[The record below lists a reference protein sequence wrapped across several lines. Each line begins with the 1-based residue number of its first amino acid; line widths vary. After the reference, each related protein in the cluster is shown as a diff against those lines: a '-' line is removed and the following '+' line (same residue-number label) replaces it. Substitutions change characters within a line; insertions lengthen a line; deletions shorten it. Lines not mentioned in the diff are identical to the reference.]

1 MVITFLPDSSSAT
14 MSSVFVLTAKPL
26 LAACSTTSASSAMI
40 FALSFVARTPVGGR
54 PTIVPASTSA
64 FEGLKTKTPTSS
76 SSGSSITS
84 RSWAEPT
91 APVAH
96 WITRVVTWTS
106 SARRAPRPCRASRSS
121 CRRAAPGEPRGTRSR
136 PVRGGGLVV
145 VPTAGPRTHTNRKSS
160 SAPVAATRER
170 VPPPRMPPPPD
181 PRLNSS
187 TSTQTRPT
195 GPAPCE
201 THGCDSRHAVRR
213 SVLLSRCC
221 ERGCPRTRL
230 RCRCEPSPVGVHRAV
245 EPN

>member
-40 FALSFVARTPVGGR
+40 SALSFVARTPVGGR

-96 WITRVVTWTS
+96 WITRVVTWTW
-106 SARRAPRPCRASRSS
+106 SARRAPRPCRASRSY
-121 CRRAAPGEPRGTRSR
+121 CRREAPGEPRGTRSR
-136 PVRGGGLVV
+136 PIRCGGLVV

-160 SAPVAATRER
+160 SAPLPRHGRGCHHRER
-170 VPPPRMPPPPD
+170 LRHLTLDHRPQ
-181 PRLNSS
+181 
-187 TSTQTRPT
+187 TQGSIPTRT
-195 GPAPCE
+195 
-201 THGCDSRHAVRR
+201 RR
-213 SVLLSRCC
+213 SWAAVM
-221 ERGCPRTRL
+221 CPFSSIFHTARQMVDRAPKWAQGTR
-230 RCRCEPSPVGVHRAV
+230 
-245 EPN
+245 